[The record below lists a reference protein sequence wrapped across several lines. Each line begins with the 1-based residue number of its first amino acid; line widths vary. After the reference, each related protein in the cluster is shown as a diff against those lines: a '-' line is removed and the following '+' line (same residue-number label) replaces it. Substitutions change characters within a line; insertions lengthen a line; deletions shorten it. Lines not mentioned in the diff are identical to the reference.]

1 MADKTMP
8 DERNRRPDADAPGA
22 AGASGDASVARTS
35 DSAAAASQDG
45 NERVDAPAP
54 PLAKAAAPLITAVEI
69 ENFKGIGRPMR
80 VEFRPITLLFGNNSA
95 GKSTV
100 LHALCYAHEIL
111 SHRDVDVHRTEIGG
125 DRVDLGG
132 FLNFIHA
139 HDPVRTVRL
148 RFELNLENWRVP
160 RALDE
165 KIVSPFDS
173 LGGDADGYLF
183 GERSPRPKT
192 GWLELHV
199 ESGKRQPVLA
209 SYELGVNDSLVG
221 RLHARRPTG
230 VALEFSP
237 AHPLLEWARHAPQK
251 PLIEQEGDVQIIRP
265 DPQPVRI
272 REAPESETDGW
283 QQSQIAVL
291 GLATPLPYWNE
302 LLVLDP
308 HELARSVSDDD
319 QAPEFEALA
328 SALFVGIGQA
338 LRDELASVRYIG
350 PTRDLHPATTIA
362 SGTTAP
368 ASWADG
374 SAAWTY
380 LHDRPRRDLLDE
392 VSAWLARE
400 DRLDTGYELRAQN
413 VVTIFE
419 ESSQLV
425 PAMRE
430 YQRLREAFGTAEQ
443 SVDLDQWARKEA
455 RTIVETVV
463 PYTPR
468 ALEQCNEL
476 RTLLSSAA
484 DGVFVDELTDDL
496 DREAF
501 RALSEELQFDGTAD
515 LKAGIRTAAK
525 RNIELLDSLRQGLS
539 SWSVDSLESQ
549 IKESAKAA
557 PRSAVRL
564 TPEHCRRLNDTLD
577 EWKRAAPRQLW
588 RAGVVHA
595 LRTAPKKKRREH
607 RDRTHRLEESVRKS
621 DISIKIERLVAEL
634 QDATRATVEKARVNY
649 QRLAT
654 LVSKMETRDFT
665 RQEVD
670 DLFAAMAV
678 DPTRRLQIVTT
689 KSGLPV
695 RTSDVGVGISQLLPV
710 VVAALDPDRPG
721 ITAIEQPELHLHPR
735 LQVELG
741 DLFAQ
746 PVDDGRVFL
755 LENHSEHLML
765 RLLRRIEETH
775 TGELPE
781 GKPPLKP
788 DQVSALFLEQVD
800 GEVRATR
807 LRIDETGEF
816 IDRWPHGFFR
826 ERAAE
831 LF

>member
-1 MADKTMP
+1 M
-8 DERNRRPDADAPGA
+8 
-22 AGASGDASVARTS
+22 
-35 DSAAAASQDG
+35 
-45 NERVDAPAP
+45 
-54 PLAKAAAPLITAVEI
+54 
-69 ENFKGIGRPMR
+69 
-80 VEFRPITLLFGNNSA
+80 
-95 GKSTV
+95 
-100 LHALCYAHEIL
+100 
-111 SHRDVDVHRTEIGG
+111 
-125 DRVDLGG
+125 
-132 FLNFIHA
+132 
-139 HDPVRTVRL
+139 
-148 RFELNLENWRVP
+148 
-160 RALDE
+160 
-165 KIVSPFDS
+165 
-173 LGGDADGYLF
+173 
-183 GERSPRPKT
+183 
-192 GWLELHV
+192 
-199 ESGKRQPVLA
+199 
-209 SYELGVNDSLVG
+209 
-221 RLHARRPTG
+221 
-230 VALEFSP
+230 
-237 AHPLLEWARHAPQK
+237 
-251 PLIEQEGDVQIIRP
+251 
-265 DPQPVRI
+265 
-272 REAPESETDGW
+272 
-283 QQSQIAVL
+283 
-291 GLATPLPYWNE
+291 ATPLPYWNE